1 MAGPPRPPARPPIPY
16 PPPPAS
22 DTMTSTTGTTSTVD
36 STGTDGY
43 LQRLPKTDLHC
54 HLIGT
59 VRATTFA
66 ELARRAGLD
75 LPASPETIYRDV
87 NSLPPDPKLYENTRI
102 PVPRGR
108 AADEPEVSYSLFQVS
123 RWIVDALRD
132 ADDLTRIT
140 YEAFEAAHRT
150 SSVRHLE
157 VSFDGVPPHLST
169 LGYRGAVEAYAEGIR
184 LAERDFGMS
193 GRLIAAVDRSTS
205 ADEALARVREVADN
219 PHEYVAG
226 IGLDNLETAGP
237 PERFADAYRLAGAA
251 GLRRTA
257 HSSEHAPVAH
267 NTITCLDLLGCDRI
281 DHGYYVLE
289 DDAVVA
295 RCREERVPFLVA
307 FTTSRRSWRP
317 WRRASIAAMID
328 AGLNV
333 VLADDDPGLFPTTLT
348 DEYRIAAD
356 DLGLGR
362 AKLRAMTLAGV
373 DACWL
378 PEGEKAAL
386 RDRFVA
392 ELDALDA
399 EGTGETAARTADAV
413 DGDATA

>member
-1 MAGPPRPPARPPIPY
+1 MTTTID
-16 PPPPAS
+16 S
-22 DTMTSTTGTTSTVD
+22 DD
-36 STGTDGY
+36 Y
-43 LQRLPKTDLHC
+43 LRRMPKTDLHC

-59 VRATTFA
+59 VRSETFA
-66 ELARRAGLD
+66 ELARRHRLD
-75 LPASPETIYRDV
+75 LPAAPETIFRDV

-123 RWIVDALRD
+123 GWVVEVLRD

-157 VSFDGVPPHLST
+157 VSFDGVPPHLRS
-169 LGYRGAVEAYAEGIR
+169 LGYLGAVEAYAEGIR

-193 GRLIAAVDRSTS
+193 GRLIAAVDRSTT
-205 ADEALARVREVADN
+205 AEQALARVREVVDN

-226 IGLDNLETAGP
+226 IGLDNLETVGP
-237 PERFADAYRLAGAA
+237 PERFADAFRLAGQA

-257 HSSEHAPVAH
+257 HSSEHAPVAV
-267 NTITCLDLLGCDRI
+267 NTVTCLDLLGCDRI

-289 DDAVVA
+289 DDEVVA
-295 RCREERVPFLVA
+295 RCRAERVPFVVA

-317 WRRASIAAMID
+317 WRRASVAAMIE

-333 VLADDDPGLFPTTLT
+333 ILADDDPGLFPTTLT

-356 DLGLGR
+356 DLGLSR
-362 AKLRAMTLAGV
+362 TALRAMSLAGV

-378 PEGEKAAL
+378 PEADRAAL
-386 RDRFVA
+386 RQRFIA
-392 ELDALDA
+392 EFDALDALDTLDASGA
-399 EGTGETAARTADAV
+399 ESADTP
-413 DGDATA
+413 GHHPG